1 MDSNHRSLTGG
12 GSPVLGLLT
21 SRTKPFADAGRPL
34 ALQRQ
39 LFVRDR
45 KGACPRNGRCRE
57 FARNLNLCRHRRC
70 VSNRNMGGNAVNGP
84 RAADDFTTIR
94 ARLEELRRERERAKP
109 SGKHAQPDPPLPPR
123 GGSIRWP
130 SSETSAGPGR
140 IPPSGPGTHL
150 GSVWDL

>member
-1 MDSNHRSLTGG
+1 M
-12 GSPVLGLLT
+12 
-21 SRTKPFADAGRPL
+21 
-34 ALQRQ
+34 
-39 LFVRDR
+39 
-45 KGACPRNGRCRE
+45 
-57 FARNLNLCRHRRC
+57 
-70 VSNRNMGGNAVNGP
+70 NGP

-94 ARLEELRRERERAKP
+94 ARLEELRRERERAKL

-150 GSVWDL
+150 GSMWDL